1 MLNRRPLVQIL
12 TKGRPGSVGYVMRCF
27 WATFCSAIVVI
38 LSTSMGLA
46 QSWEGSDSVI
56 NDIEDDEIDMG
67 VRLPFSFLDDA
78 LEPWIAKKQELYDA
92 TGLKLNMSYQ
102 ALYQH
107 ASPSPGESQAAAG
120 RSEWQGNWTL
130 IGRDT
135 PNIGSL
141 SFRFENR
148 HLLGTDIAPASLGN
162 EFGSV
167 LSVGNGFSSFDW
179 AITEFAWRQD
189 LLNGDLHISAGK
201 ISATNWYNS
210 HFLSSKKQG
219 FQNAALQQSS
229 TSPLPGR
236 GFGIFSGFQLN
247 DNLVLV
253 GGMHDANARSSGNP
267 FDTIDRSEFYHS
279 AELRWLPNGW
289 DRHKW
294 DQVRIQ
300 LWHQDARVQ
309 SGIPSAQG
317 VTFLAS
323 HLFDE
328 KWMPF
333 VLGGFSD
340 GNASKLQA
348 EFTAGLGLNFDTRNG
363 KPARILGLGAS
374 WGNPSDDTLHDQ
386 YTLEVFSKIHLAE
399 RFDVT
404 PSVQLIINPANN
416 PHKQVVTVIGIRA
429 RFNM

>member
-1 MLNRRPLVQIL
+1 V
-12 TKGRPGSVGYVMRCF
+12 GRVCIMRCVF
-27 WATFCSAIVVI
+27 TTFYSVI
-38 LSTSMGLA
+38 LIFLSISMSLA
-46 QSWEGSDSVI
+46 QSWEGGDSVVD
-56 NDIEDDEIDMG
+56 NIEEDEIILG
-67 VRLPFSFLDDA
+67 ARLPFGFLDAA
-78 LEPWIAKKQELYDA
+78 LGQLISQKQKLYDA

-120 RSEWQGNWTL
+120 RAEFQGNWTL
-130 IGRDT
+130 VGRDT
-135 PNIGSL
+135 PNSGSL

-148 HLLGTDIAPASLGN
+148 HLLGTDIAPSSLGN
-162 EFGSV
+162 EFGSI
-167 LSVGNGFSSFDW
+167 LSVGKGFNNFGW
-179 AITEFAWRQD
+179 AITELAWRQD
-189 LLNGDLHISAGK
+189 LLDGALYVSAGK

-210 HFLSSKKQG
+210 HALSSKKKG

-236 GFGIFSGFQLN
+236 GFGIFSGIQLSAK
-247 DNLVLV
+247 LVLI
-253 GGMHDANARSSGNP
+253 GGIHDANAVTSGNP
-267 FDTIDRSEFYHS
+267 FDTINQSEFYHS
-279 AELRWLPNGW
+279 AEVRWSPNGW
-289 DRHKW
+289 DRHEW

-348 EFTAGLGLNFDTRNG
+348 ELTAGLGINYDTKHG

-374 WGNPSDDTLHDQ
+374 WGNPSDDTLQDQ
-386 YTLEVFSKIHLAE
+386 YTLEAFSKIHLSE
-399 RFDVT
+399 RFTIT
-404 PSVQLIINPANN
+404 PSVQLIVNPANN
-416 PHKQVVTVIGIRA
+416 PDKENVVVIGIRA
-429 RFNM
+429 RFHM